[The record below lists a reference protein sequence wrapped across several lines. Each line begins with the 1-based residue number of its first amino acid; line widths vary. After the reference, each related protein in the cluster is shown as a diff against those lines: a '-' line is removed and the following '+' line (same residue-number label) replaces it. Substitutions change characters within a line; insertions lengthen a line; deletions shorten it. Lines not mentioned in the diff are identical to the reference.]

1 MISVIL
7 PAYNRAGTIRQATE
21 SVLEQT
27 EQDLECIVVDDASTD
42 GTADALAEIHDSRL
56 HIIRLKENR
65 GACHARNVGIAAA
78 KGAFIAF
85 QDSDD
90 CFHPDKL
97 KRQMAFL
104 HETGADVVFCAMNRV
119 QGQQTEIFPKNMPS
133 GRISQEMFLQENLA
147 STQCIFGK
155 AEVFHSTPFDEQMPR
170 LQDWALMLEI
180 AGKYTVRGD
189 ATPLVDVRVQPDS
202 LSNQPKKLLPALQRI
217 YLCYAAAINAACPER
232 WVVMLTQAAEA
243 VHAQLWQS
251 ETLAKAPA
259 WVVRPEQTA
268 MLGDVVLGQGG
279 EAPESKTLLIRNLA
293 DVRDM
298 GEMRRYLPQNL
309 LGQALKDSQS
319 VEIAGETANS
329 DAQRMSLMLRRWL
342 NHQEAWETL
351 TSAYGEVET
360 IAQLAA
366 AQHMDM
372 PLWAHV
378 IRQTQRMKLPN
389 RPIRRVAA
397 YYHNV
402 HGGGVQQVTAK
413 LLYIWKKMGLKVTL
427 ITSEAASP
435 DDYPLP
441 EGIRRIVIPPFDPF
455 DSEKRAAHVRAL
467 AAAARGNDLVVN
479 HAWAD
484 PMLLFDTLAIQAAGA
499 KVLLHTHSVFSM
511 TLLKRELHDR
521 FACMPDVAALS
532 DGLVAL
538 TAADAC
544 YWRQFSPRV
553 FQTVNPLT
561 VQGVPMNALS
571 GRIMLWAG
579 RNSPEKRPQD
589 AIAAAKWIAERVPGA
604 RLIVL
609 GGGFERE
616 AAENDSETIVYA
628 GFHRETESY
637 FRQADVFLCTSEY
650 EGFSLTMAEAQA
662 HGVPC
667 VTYDMPYLTILQG
680 GGHVSVPMGNQDA
693 LAKAA
698 ADLLLDG
705 PRRAALGQQ
714 ARQNVERL
722 CIDQQAKWTEIFA
735 RMAEDKGETQGDP
748 AVRQMVDVLREH
760 ALRQEKETV
769 VREIL
774 KEAPAFIPMPKRG
787 PFKRLRKKLATAC
800 KLLLVG
806 K

>member
-7 PAYNRAGTIRQATE
+7 PAYNRAGTIRQAVE
-21 SVLEQT
+21 SVLGQT
-27 EQDLECIVVDDASTD
+27 VQELECIVVDDASTD
-42 GTADALAEIHDSRL
+42 GTAEALADIRDSRL
-56 HIIRLKENR
+56 RLIRLRENG

-97 KRQMAFL
+97 ARQAAFL
-104 HETGADVVFCAMNRV
+104 RETGADVVFCAMNR
-119 QGQQTEIFPKNMPS
+119 IS
-133 GRISQEMFLQENLA
+133 GRQTQVFPAQMPAERITQTMLLHENLA

-155 AEVFHSTPFDEQMPR
+155 AEAFRSVPFDEQMPR
-170 LQDWALMLEI
+170 LQDWELMLALAE
-180 AGKYTVRGD
+180 KYIVCGD
-189 ATPLVDVRVQPDS
+189 AAPLVDVFVQPDS

-217 YLCYAAAINAACPER
+217 YLHYADAINAACPER
-232 WVVMLTQAAEA
+232 WVVMLAQAAEA
-243 VHAQLWQS
+243 VRTEAWQG
-251 ETLAKAPA
+251 ELLERAPA
-259 WVVRPEQTA
+259 WVVRPEQIAT
-268 MLGDVVLGQGG
+268 LGDVVLGQGG
-279 EAPESKTLLIRNLA
+279 EAPQDKVLLIRNLS
-293 DVRDM
+293 DVHDM
-298 GEMRRYLPQNL
+298 GEKRRYLPRQQ
-309 LGQALKDSQS
+309 LGRALMDSRS
-319 VEIAGETANS
+319 LEIAGETA
-329 DAQRMSLMLRRWL
+329 QGRGERMALLLRRWL

-351 TSAYGEVET
+351 TECYGETEA

-366 AQHMDM
+366 SQHMAM
-372 PLWAHV
+372 PLWARV
-378 IRQTQRMKLPN
+378 IRQSKRAQVPN

-413 LLYIWKKMGLKVTL
+413 LLHVWTQMGLMVTL
-427 ITSEAASP
+427 ITSEGANA

-441 EGIRRIVIPPFDPF
+441 AGLRRIVIPPFDPF
-455 DSEKRAAHVRAL
+455 DAEKRRQHVLAL
-467 AAAARGNDLVVN
+467 AAAARENDLVVD

-484 PMLLFDTLAIQAAGA
+484 PMLLFDVLAIQAAGA

-521 FACMPDVAALS
+521 FACMPDVAAMA
-532 DGLVAL
+532 DGLVTL

-561 VQGVPMNALS
+561 VKDVPLNALA
-571 GRIMLWAG
+571 GRTMLWAG

-589 AIAAAKWIAERVPGA
+589 AIAAAKWIAERVPDA

-609 GGGFERE
+609 GGGFEQE
-616 AAENDSETIVYA
+616 AAANDSPAVVYA
-628 GFHRETESY
+628 GFHRDTERY

-667 VTYDMPYLTILQG
+667 VTYAMPYLPILQG
-680 GGHVSVPMGNQDA
+680 GGHVSVPMGDRDA

-698 ADLLLDG
+698 ADLLLDAQ
-705 PRRAALGQQ
+705 RRASLGQE

-722 CIDQQAKWTEIFA
+722 CIDQTAKWTEIFA
-735 RMAEDKGETQGDP
+735 RMAEEKGEMPPDD
-748 AVRQMVDVLREH
+748 AVRQMVTVLSEH
-760 ALRQEKETV
+760 ALHQEKETV
-769 VREIL
+769 VREIIR
-774 KEAPAFIPMPKRG
+774 EAPAFIPMPKRG